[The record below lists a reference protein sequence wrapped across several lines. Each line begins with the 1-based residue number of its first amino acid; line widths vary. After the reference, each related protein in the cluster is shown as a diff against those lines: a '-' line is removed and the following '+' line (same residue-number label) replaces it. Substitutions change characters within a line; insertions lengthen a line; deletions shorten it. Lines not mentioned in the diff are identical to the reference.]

1 MQGAHEQG
9 TLVLLQNLDSKYTSG
24 EVEVIFVAFY
34 MINLFFSLA
43 TVIVL
48 KSARRKSCGWRGPSA
63 LSPQAADFLFIN
75 FTM

>member
-63 LSPQAADFLFIN
+63 LSP
-75 FTM
+75 